1 MKKVRHRN
9 VRRRNVKTRREYLLE
24 NLGVKQKEVLVLVLV
39 ITIILAPL
47 LCYQLILNEKK
58 NVKPPKITIFGE
70 DVVELNE
77 GDAYKE
83 PGYSACDAKG
93 KDLTKQVVI
102 SGNVNTDKPGEYEIR
117 YKVTDKHN
125 QTVIVQRKVFVH
137 EKKKENPP
145 SPMPESTDEKIIY
158 LTFDDGPG
166 PYTED
171 LLKILEQYQAHA
183 TFFVT
188 NQYEEYQ
195 YVIAKEHEMGNAVGI
210 HSYSHQ
216 YGLVYQSKKNFYND
230 IEKMNAIIEKQ
241 IGSKSKL
248 LRFPGGS
255 SNTISKEYCR
265 GIMSELTKSVEADG
279 YHYYDWNVD
288 SDDAGHAKTAEQVA
302 ANVISGVKGKRKA
315 IVLQHDVKDYSVV
328 AVEKILKW
336 GIKNGYNFLAL
347 TEDSY
352 EAHHGVNN

>member
-1 MKKVRHRN
+1 M
-9 VRRRNVKTRREYLLE
+9 
-24 NLGVKQKEVLVLVLV
+24 
-39 ITIILAPL
+39 
-47 LCYQLILNEKK
+47 
-58 NVKPPKITIFGE
+58 
-70 DVVELNE
+70 
-77 GDAYKE
+77 
-83 PGYSACDAKG
+83 
-93 KDLTKQVVI
+93 
-102 SGNVNTDKPGEYEIR
+102 
-117 YKVTDKHN
+117 
-125 QTVIVQRKVFVH
+125 
-137 EKKKENPP
+137 
-145 SPMPESTDEKIIY
+145 
-158 LTFDDGPG
+158 
-166 PYTED
+166 
-171 LLKILEQYQAHA
+171 
-183 TFFVT
+183 
-188 NQYEEYQ
+188 
-195 YVIAKEHEMGNAVGI
+195 IAKEHEMGNAVGI

-315 IVLQHDVKDYSVV
+315 IVLQHDVKDYSVA